1 MGKSQWNQWR
11 GTDEFREQM
20 DRMLDRVGQG
30 PTLSAGTSQGYVWM
44 PLADIIETAVALV
57 LRIELPGVAQEQVLV
72 EVADGALVVRGERP
86 PDADSR
92 ADSRAGSGVSDDAD
106 TVYHL
111 MERAH
116 GAFARRFP
124 LPEDAHGE
132 GISAVLRE
140 GLLTVTVPK
149 RRPAAPARRILL
161 LD

>member
-1 MGKSQWNQWR
+1 MGKSQWFQWR
-11 GTDEFREQM
+11 GMDEFREQM
-20 DRMLDRVGQG
+20 DRMLDTTGQG
-30 PTLSAGTSQGYVWM
+30 PTLSVGGGTGYVWM
-44 PLADIIETAVALV
+44 PLADITETAAALV
-57 LRIELPGVAQEQVLV
+57 LRIELPGVAPEQVLV

-86 PDADSR
+86 PDADFP
-92 ADSRAGSGVSDDAD
+92 AESGVGDVAD

-132 GISAVLRE
+132 GITAVLRA

-149 RRPAAPARRILL
+149 RRPAAPARRVLL

>member
-1 MGKSQWNQWR
+1 MGKSQWFQWR
-11 GTDEFREQM
+11 GMDEFREQM
-20 DRMLDRVGQG
+20 DRMLDGAGQG
-30 PTLSAGTSQGYVWM
+30 PSLSTGGSPGYVWM
-44 PLADIIETAVALV
+44 PLADITETTVALM
-57 LRIELPGVAQEQVLV
+57 LRIELPGVAPEQVLV

-86 PDADSR
+86 PDPDSGP
-92 ADSRAGSGVSDDAD
+92 GSGDDAD

-116 GAFARRFP
+116 GTFARRFP
-124 LPEDAHGE
+124 LPENAHGE

-149 RRPAAPARRILL
+149 RRLTIPARRILL